1 MKGQTVRK
9 RYPKNSENIPDV
21 RKCDVRDN
29 IFTSSDIYYNRCFLI
44 TFWVCAGFL
53 VLERNVFL
61 VGVVVGEAIK
71 FLCFTLAID
80 LFCKLRF
87 LTFKGNDRM
96 HFIASRECGFNFV
109 GLTFIYTKF
118 SIQKT
123 TPLETTKLIYCFI
136 KAQNNYKKNFK
147 KIRKN
152 CVEEDVF
159 PFHPAH
165 QGNPIEN

>member
-1 MKGQTVRK
+1 MFPDNFLSLCRVFGARK
-9 RYPKNSENIPDV
+9 E
-21 RKCDVRDN
+21 
-29 IFTSSDIYYNRCFLI
+29 F
-44 TFWVCAGFL
+44 
-53 VLERNVFL
+53 FL

-118 SIQKT
+118 SIQET

-136 KAQNNYKKNFK
+136 KAQNNYNKNFK

-159 PFHPAH
+159 PSHPAH